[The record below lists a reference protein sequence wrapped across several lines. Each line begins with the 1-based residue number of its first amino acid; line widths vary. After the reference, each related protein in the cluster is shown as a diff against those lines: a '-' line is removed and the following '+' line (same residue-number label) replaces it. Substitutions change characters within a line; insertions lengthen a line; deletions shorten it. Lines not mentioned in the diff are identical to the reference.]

1 MCKQSILEFKYKEI
15 TATHSKPKVLKA
27 TFPLLNEDNGS
38 EAYCI
43 YESFLNSC
51 NLQIVVS

>member
-1 MCKQSILEFKYKEI
+1 MLEFKYKDI
-15 TATHSKPKVLKA
+15 TATHSNPVLQA

-43 YESFLNSC
+43 YELFLNSC
-51 NLQIVVS
+51 NLQVVVS